1 MSWQEQASLKQEIQ
15 CWSLQAACHT
25 TSVFHHL
32 LGTGCMQMET
42 TYYGMV
48 NNLSILLGK
57 VPSEPIRG
65 KDKDIP
71 LHIVIEQL

>member
-1 MSWQEQASLKQEIQ
+1 
-15 CWSLQAACHT
+15 
-25 TSVFHHL
+25 
-32 LGTGCMQMET
+32 MET

-65 KDKDIP
+65 KGKAIP

>member
-1 MSWQEQASLKQEIQ
+1 
-15 CWSLQAACHT
+15 
-25 TSVFHHL
+25 
-32 LGTGCMQMET
+32 MET

>member
-1 MSWQEQASLKQEIQ
+1 
-15 CWSLQAACHT
+15 
-25 TSVFHHL
+25 
-32 LGTGCMQMET
+32 MET

-48 NNLSILLGK
+48 NNLSILFGK
-57 VPSEPIRG
+57 VSSEPIRS

>member
-1 MSWQEQASLKQEIQ
+1 
-15 CWSLQAACHT
+15 
-25 TSVFHHL
+25 
-32 LGTGCMQMET
+32 MQMET

-65 KDKDIP
+65 KGKAIP
-71 LHIVIEQL
+71 LHIVIEQLWFQSRETNLQPISCPFLIIHIRS